1 MIIIKIGGGDSL
13 NLAGIIADLSTLDQ
27 PYLIVHGANA
37 LRDRIAKQ
45 MGFTKQVLTSAS
57 GYSSV
62 FSDINAIDAILM
74 AYAGL
79 RNKRLVELC
88 QKHGINA
95 VGLTGMDGRMIQGR
109 RNKGIR
115 VTENGKKMIK
125 RDFSG
130 KPVAINTDLV
140 NLLLT
145 NGYVPVLTIPICDE
159 NGFAINSENDDIV
172 CELQSAL
179 SADTVIQLIEAPG
192 FMDNVND
199 PDSLVRVLSREEL
212 QNREQQVEGRIKR
225 KLHALNKL
233 VQNGGAKIVI
243 CDGRTEHPILD
254 ALAGGGTWIPDR

>member
-1 MIIIKIGGGDSL
+1 MIIVKIGGGDSL
-13 NLAGIIADLSTLDQ
+13 NLPGIIGDLATLDQ
-27 PYLIVHGANA
+27 AYLIVHGANT
-37 LRDRIAKQ
+37 LRDNIAKQ
-45 MGFTKQVLTSAS
+45 MGFTKQVITSAS

-62 FSDINAIDAILM
+62 FSDQNAIDAILM

-88 QKHGINA
+88 QKQGINA
-95 VGLTGMDGRMIQGR
+95 VGLTGMDGRVVQGR

-115 VTENGKKMIK
+115 VMENGKKMIK

-130 KPVAINTDLV
+130 KPLAINTDLI
-140 NLLLT
+140 NLLLS

-192 FMDNVND
+192 FMDDVSD
-199 PDSLVRVLSREEL
+199 PDSLVRELSPEQLE
-212 QNREQQVEGRIKR
+212 NREQLVDGRIKR

-233 VQNGGAKIVI
+233 VRNGSGQIVI
-243 CDGRTEHPILD
+243 SDGRTEHPVLD
-254 ALAGGGTWIPDR
+254 ALSGSGTWIR